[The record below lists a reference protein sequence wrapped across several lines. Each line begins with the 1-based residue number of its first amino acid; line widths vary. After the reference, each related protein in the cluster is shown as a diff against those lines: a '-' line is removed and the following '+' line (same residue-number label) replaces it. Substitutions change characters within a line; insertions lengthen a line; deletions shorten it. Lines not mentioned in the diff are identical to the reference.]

1 MTLLIV
7 LLSLAFNTAMSDLYR
22 EAAGDTMT
30 AYILIGHHFMLMA
43 AGYGAVHEGRISDS
57 LAYMLGIGFV
67 LHHIVAE
74 IELYLGLYGSGDIL
88 GMSTVVMAYLVLPGG
103 YMLAPLLYGGG
114 RAVQYRRVI
123 QARAAAAGL

>member
-7 LLSLAFNTAMSDLYR
+7 LLSLAFHTALSGQYIS
-22 EAAGDTMT
+22 AVGNTMT
-30 AYILIGHHFMLMA
+30 SFILIGHHFMLMA

-57 LAYMLGIGFV
+57 LAYLLGIGFV
-67 LHHIVAE
+67 LHHIVTE
-74 IELYLGLYGSGDIL
+74 INLYLALYGSGDVL

-114 RAVQYRRVI
+114 RAVQYRRVV
-123 QARAAAAGL
+123 QARAAAGI